1 MWAVLYFLICLYT
14 IDDNIFVGGFAALGT
29 LFWLLRFFGA
39 LINILL
45 GFLSNTY
52 TAISNSIT
60 NTYTAISNPIFYI
73 YGIISSHWLLLCALI
88 IIVIFLFFAGFG
100 RNRRGPFEFYPDFF
114 TVSVN
119 EITNIFNTI
128 SDSKRRFGFYGF
140 GVSGVLIIIAMYS
153 QANNEEYFMPEQ
165 TLLWLGAGISLSS
178 IILIFWFWQY
188 FNHISYDRKFGNYG
202 WHVLILIPLSSLI
215 SYIFFYIAPLSQSL
229 FVDNPLPVIMFLGTL
244 GIVCILLFRIN
255 DKLIALDKFSDTDL
269 ENYKISFRSSL
280 KEIATVHRKKSIL
293 DKFSDTDLENYKI
306 SFVSSQ
312 EEIDNV
318 QRKKSILDKF
328 SDTDLENYKISF
340 ISSQEEIDNAQRKK
354 SILDNFSS
362 TELKNRNI
370 SFRSRQKEID
380 NAWILTK
387 ADRRIAQKNA
397 EQKARKEAALK
408 KQKEQKARA
417 AALKKQKEEE
427 AAEKARKE
435 AALKKQK
442 EQKAREEAALKKQ
455 KEEDARQAKILEEKK
470 KEEDA
475 RQAKI
480 LEEKKKQEAAKAEKE
495 RIRQEFF
502 DNHGEIALKLFRH
515 VQKDAEVISKILE
528 NSMNEDFLK
537 RLNHDFSYAPHFI
550 ASKSWVLDLWGA
562 MGKPKPIDDWHPWHS
577 WVMRIAYA
585 ISIGPHRQE
594 YAAVEPADYYQVFA
608 TSSSN
613 PADGFRSP
621 KNMPKNKMKL
631 IASLVKRF
639 ENLEKQHNQVYTN
652 VCEKSI
658 TPAMGLQFLS
668 LFDEEVEDNHPSLYV
683 ALVDQDINYGHG
695 KSLLDSYDSCPE
707 LIRRVIEKEDEQTVC
722 FDLGIDYAGVF
733 LENQQQ
739 EWYFADAETSNLLL
753 DLAKKELKKWKS
765 QPEFQA
771 IKTNPPPLTLTHWN
785 LLETPPIEDDGKSIS
800 LKDYWH
806 YDCELVKIVRCV
818 KLGLEWYDA
827 QAFDEE
833 TYESF
838 WEAPLELDYTLTKYY
853 YPEDTEMTRPPVYE
867 LYVNDVDDTF
877 EWRPK

>member
-1 MWAVLYFLICLYT
+1 MLYFLICLYT

-140 GVSGVLIIIAMYS
+140 GVSGVLILIAMYS

-269 ENYKISFRSSL
+269 ENYKISF
-280 KEIATVHRKKSIL
+280 
-293 DKFSDTDLENYKI
+293 
-306 SFVSSQ
+306 
-312 EEIDNV
+312 
-318 QRKKSILDKF
+318 
-328 SDTDLENYKISF
+328 

-397 EQKARKEAALK
+397 EQ
-408 KQKEQKARA
+408 
-417 AALKKQKEEE
+417 
-427 AAEKARKE
+427 KARKE

>member
-1 MWAVLYFLICLYT
+1 MLCFFITLYT
-14 IDDNIFVGGFAALGT
+14 IDDNIFVGGFSAFGT
-29 LFWLLRFFGA
+29 LFWLGRFFWA

-114 TVSVN
+114 TVSEN
-119 EITNIFNTI
+119 EIKNIFNTI

-140 GVSGVLIIIAMYS
+140 GVSGVLLLMAFFS
-153 QANNEEYFMPEQ
+153 QSDSDDFLPKQ

-178 IILIFWFWQY
+178 IIFIFWFWQY

-202 WHVLILIPLSSLI
+202 WHILILIPLSSLI
-215 SYIFFYIAPLSQSL
+215 SYIFFYIAPLSQSV

-244 GIVCILLFRIN
+244 GIVFILLFRIN

-280 KEIATVHRKKSIL
+280 KEI
-293 DKFSDTDLENYKI
+293 
-306 SFVSSQ
+306 
-312 EEIDNV
+312 
-318 QRKKSILDKF
+318 
-328 SDTDLENYKISF
+328 
-340 ISSQEEIDNAQRKK
+340 DNAQRKK

-362 TELKNRNI
+362 TELKNHNI

-387 ADRRIAQKNA
+387 ADRRIAQKAA
-397 EQKARKEAALK
+397 EKARKEAVLKKLKEEEAREEAALK
-408 KQKEQKARA
+408 KQKEEDARRAKILEEKNKKEAERKAE
-417 AALKKQKEEE
+417 LKKLKEEEE
-427 AAEKARKE
+427 AAEKARK
-435 AALKKQK
+435 
-442 EQKAREEAALKKQ
+442 KAELKKQ

-470 KEEDA
+470 K
-475 RQAKI
+475 K
-480 LEEKKKQEAAKAEKE
+480 EAAKAEKE
-495 RIRQEFF
+495 RIRQELF
-502 DNHGEIALKLFRH
+502 DNHGENALKLFRH

-621 KNMPKNKMKL
+621 KNMPKNKVKL

-652 VCEKSI
+652 VCEKST

-668 LFDEEVEDNHPSLYV
+668 LFDEEVENNHPSLYV

-771 IKTNPPPLTLTHWN
+771 IKTNPPPMTLTHWN

-818 KLGLEWYDA
+818 DLGLDWYDA
-827 QAFDEE
+827 QGFDEE
-833 TYESF
+833 IYEFF

-853 YPEDTEMTRPPVYE
+853 YPEDTEMT
-867 LYVNDVDDTF
+867 
-877 EWRPK
+877 